1 MAVAFAVLG
10 AAHTINVYS
19 STLTPSAAHS
29 WLLTAVATSGR
40 CKCAHPYPYSLSVL
54 FKYQVYE

>member
-1 MAVAFAVLG
+1 MFKAITAVAFAVLG

-29 WLLTAVATSGR
+29 WLLS
-40 CKCAHPYPYSLSVL
+40 CSDIWKM
-54 FKYQVYE
+54 